1 MSGSAMC
8 KTTSNFIYAQLFLL
22 GEGIP
27 DPGDIF
33 NAGSS
38 LFKGV
43 ADKIG
48 LAIPGTNWI
57 GQAADAYLNQNTA
70 QQLRA
75 KLMGDIDNLT
85 GNLISNQAEHVEDT
99 RSVLRAMKNM
109 VDGCYKACKK
119 LEKVWLIGDALSI
132 AIAIPA
138 CALAMA
144 VTGGALLY
152 LTIMTA
158 MNAAS
163 MIGLGG
169 RLLDIL
175 TNLPALAGLIP
186 GIIDGII
193 DTIWPPKLPDIPI
206 PGFPSIPGL
215 PEFTWPPTPGIPDF
229 NLPIPGL
236 PDFQWP
242 TIPGLPDFGGL
253 LPGFPDFG
261 GGGGL
266 IPGFPGFGGGGG
278 LIPGFPGF
286 GGGGGLIPGFPGFGG
301 GGGLIPGFPALPG
314 MPSIPNLFPGLP
326 GLGDLF
332 PGVGNLGKLPT
343 WVELAALPDFLGGF
357 AGMPAL
363 SFSNLLSF
371 AQLPGVGEI
380 TSTMGQLQQLLAA
393 GGGPGQLGS
402 MAGQQV
408 QMVSSQVQQV
418 GQKDDQSDQQ
428 GAAAGSNGERA
439 PVQAGAGGQQGQ
451 QGTVL

>member
-57 GQAADAYLNQNTA
+57 GQAADAYLNQNAA

-75 KLMGDIDNLT
+75 KLMGDIDDLT
-85 GNLISNQAEHVEDT
+85 GNLISNQAEHVSDT
-99 RSVLRAMKNM
+99 RDVLRAMKNM

-119 LEKVWLIGDALSI
+119 LEKVWLIGDALSV
-132 AIAIPA
+132 AIAIPC

-206 PGFPSIPGL
+206 PGFPNIPGL

-242 TIPGLPDFGGL
+242 SIPGLPDFGGL
-253 LPGFPDFG
+253 IPGFPD
-261 GGGGL
+261 
-266 IPGFPGFGGGGG
+266 
-278 LIPGFPGF
+278 
-286 GGGGGLIPGFPGFGG
+286 FGG

-314 MPSIPNLFPGLP
+314 MPRVPNLFPGLP

-343 WVELAALPDFLGGF
+343 WTELAALPDFLGGF

-371 AQLPGVGEI
+371 AQLPGVGQI
-380 TSTMGQLQQLLAA
+380 TSTMGQLQQLMAA
-393 GGGPGQLGS
+393 GGGPGQMGN
-402 MAGQQV
+402 MAGQQA
-408 QMVSSQVQQV
+408 QMISSQVQQG
-418 GQKDDQSDQQ
+418 GQKDDD
-428 GAAAGSNGERA
+428 GAAAGSDGERA
-439 PVQAGAGGQQGQ
+439 PVEAGAGGQQGQ

>member
-57 GQAADAYLNQNTA
+57 GQAADAYLNQNAA

-75 KLMGDIDNLT
+75 KLMGDIDDLT

-242 TIPGLPDFGGL
+242 SIPGLPDFGGL
-253 LPGFPDFG
+253 IPGFPD
-261 GGGGL
+261 
-266 IPGFPGFGGGGG
+266 
-278 LIPGFPGF
+278 
-286 GGGGGLIPGFPGFGG
+286 FGG

-314 MPSIPNLFPGLP
+314 MPSVPNLFPGLP
-326 GLGDLF
+326 ALGDLF

-343 WVELAALPDFLGGF
+343 WTELAALPDFLGGF

-371 AQLPGVGEI
+371 AQLPGVGQI
-380 TSTMGQLQQLLAA
+380 TSTMGQLQQLMAA
-393 GGGPGQLGS
+393 GGGPGQMGN
-402 MAGQQV
+402 MVGQQA
-408 QMVSSQVQQV
+408 QMVSSQVQQA

-428 GAAAGSNGERA
+428 GAAAGADGERA

>member
-75 KLMGDIDNLT
+75 KLMGEIDDLT
-85 GNLISNQAEHVEDT
+85 GNLISNQAEHVSDT
-99 RSVLRAMKNM
+99 RDVLRAMKNM

-119 LEKVWLIGDALSI
+119 LEKVWLIGDALSV

-193 DTIWPPKLPDIPI
+193 DSIWPPKLPDIPI

-215 PEFTWPPTPGIPDF
+215 PEFTWPPAPGIPDF

-242 TIPGLPDFGGL
+242 SIPGLPDFGGL
-253 LPGFPDFG
+253 IPGFPDF
-261 GGGGL
+261 
-266 IPGFPGFGGGGG
+266 
-278 LIPGFPGF
+278 
-286 GGGGGLIPGFPGFGG
+286 G

-314 MPSIPNLFPGLP
+314 MPSVPNLFPGLP
-326 GLGDLF
+326 ALGDLF

-343 WVELAALPDFLGGF
+343 WTELAALPDFLGGF
-357 AGMPAL
+357 AGLPAL

-371 AQLPGVGEI
+371 AQLPGVGQI
-380 TSTMGQLQQLLAA
+380 TSTMGQLQQLMAA
-393 GGGPGQLGS
+393 GGGPGQMGS
-402 MAGQQV
+402 MAGQQA
-408 QMVSSQVQQV
+408 QMISSQVQQG
-418 GQKDDQSDQQ
+418 GQQDDQQDGA
-428 GAAAGSNGERA
+428 GAAAGSDGERA
-439 PVQAGAGGQQGQ
+439 PVEAGAGAQQGQ

>member
-8 KTTSNFIYAQLFLL
+8 RTTSNFIYAQLFLL

-57 GQAADAYLNQNTA
+57 GSAADAYLNQNTA

-85 GNLISNQAEHVEDT
+85 GNLISNQAEHVSDT
-99 RSVLRAMKNM
+99 RDVLRAMKKM
-109 VDGCYKACKK
+109 VDGVYKACKW
-119 LEKVWLIGDALSI
+119 LEDHLWFVGDALSV
-132 AIAIPA
+132 ALAIPA
-138 CALAMA
+138 CGLAMA
-144 VTGGALLY
+144 VVGGALLY

-163 MIGLGG
+163 MVGLGG

-175 TNLPALAGLIP
+175 TNLPNLAGLIP
-186 GIIDGII
+186 DIIGGIIGDL
-193 DTIWPPKLPDIPI
+193 WPPKLPDLPI
-206 PGFPSIPGL
+206 PGFPNIPGL

-242 TIPGLPDFGGL
+242 NIPGLPNFGGL
-253 LPGFPDFG
+253 IPGFPDFG
-261 GGGGL
+261 GGGL
-266 IPGFPGFGGGGG
+266 IPGFPN
-278 LIPGFPGF
+278 
-286 GGGGGLIPGFPGFGG
+286 
-301 GGGLIPGFPALPG
+301 LPG
-314 MPSIPNLFPGLP
+314 MPGIPNLFPGLP
-326 GLGDLF
+326 SLGDLF
-332 PGVGNLGKLPT
+332 PGVGNLGALPT
-343 WVELAALPDFLGGF
+343 WTELAALPDFLGGF

-371 AQLPGVGEI
+371 AQLPGVGQI
-380 TSTMGQLQQLLAA
+380 TSTMGQLQQLVAA
-393 GGGPGQLGS
+393 GGGPGQMGS
-402 MAGQQV
+402 MASQQA
-408 QMVSSQVQQV
+408 QMISAQAQQ
-418 GQKDDQSDQQ
+418 GAQKDDQQDM
-428 GAAAGSNGERA
+428 GAAAAGSEGERA
-439 PVQAGAGGQQGQ
+439 PVEAGAGGQQGQ

>member
-48 LAIPGTNWI
+48 LVIPGTNWI
-57 GQAADAYLNQNTA
+57 GQAADAYLNQNAA

-75 KLMGDIDNLT
+75 KLMGDIDDLT

-242 TIPGLPDFGGL
+242 SIPGLPDFGGL
-253 LPGFPDFG
+253 IPGFPD
-261 GGGGL
+261 
-266 IPGFPGFGGGGG
+266 
-278 LIPGFPGF
+278 
-286 GGGGGLIPGFPGFGG
+286 FGG

-314 MPSIPNLFPGLP
+314 MPSVPNLFPGLP
-326 GLGDLF
+326 ALGDLF

-343 WVELAALPDFLGGF
+343 WTELAALPDFLGGF

-371 AQLPGVGEI
+371 AQLPGVGQI
-380 TSTMGQLQQLLAA
+380 TSTMGQLQQLMAA
-393 GGGPGQLGS
+393 GGGPGQMGN
-402 MAGQQV
+402 MVGQQA
-408 QMVSSQVQQV
+408 QMVSSQVQQA

-428 GAAAGSNGERA
+428 GAAAGADGERA

>member
-8 KTTSNFIYAQLFLL
+8 RTTSNFIYAQLFLL

-48 LAIPGTNWI
+48 VAIPGTNWI

-75 KLMGDIDNLT
+75 KLMGEIDDLT
-85 GNLISNQAEHVEDT
+85 GNLISNQAEHVSDT
-99 RSVLRAMKNM
+99 RDVLRAMKNM

-132 AIAIPA
+132 AIAIPC

-175 TNLPALAGLIP
+175 TNLPNLIGMIP
-186 GIIDGII
+186 DIIGGIIDGL
-193 DTIWPPKLPDIPI
+193 WPPKLPDIPI
-206 PGFPSIPGL
+206 PGFPNIPGL

-242 TIPGLPDFGGL
+242 SIPGLPDFGGL
-253 LPGFPDFG
+253 IPGFPD
-261 GGGGL
+261 
-266 IPGFPGFGGGGG
+266 
-278 LIPGFPGF
+278 
-286 GGGGGLIPGFPGFGG
+286 FGG

-314 MPSIPNLFPGLP
+314 MPSVPNLFPGLP

-343 WVELAALPDFLGGF
+343 WTELAALPDFLGGF

-371 AQLPGVGEI
+371 AQLPGVGQI
-380 TSTMGQLQQLLAA
+380 TSTMGQLQQLMAA

-402 MAGQQV
+402 MAGQQA
-408 QMVSSQVQQV
+408 QMVSSQVQQA
-418 GQKDDQSDQQ
+418 GQKDDQQDGA
-428 GAAAGSNGERA
+428 GAAAGSDGERA
-439 PVQAGAGGQQGQ
+439 PVEAGTGGQQGQ

>member
-48 LAIPGTNWI
+48 VAIPGTNWI

-70 QQLRA
+70 QELRA

-85 GNLISNQAEHVEDT
+85 GNLISNQAEHVSDT
-99 RSVLRAMKNM
+99 RDVLRAMKKM
-109 VDGCYKACKK
+109 IDGVYKACKW
-119 LEKVWLIGDALSI
+119 LEDNLWFVGDAVSVAL
-132 AIAIPA
+132 AIPS
-138 CALAMA
+138 CGLAMA

-163 MIGLGG
+163 MVGLGG

-175 TNLPALAGLIP
+175 TNLPNLAGLIP
-186 GIIDGII
+186 GIIDNII
-193 DTIWPPKLPDIPI
+193 DNLWPPKLPDIPFPGFPDI
-206 PGFPSIPGL
+206 PGFPDFS
-215 PEFTWPPTPGIPDF
+215 WPPTPGMPDF

-236 PDFQWP
+236 PEFQWP

-253 LPGFPDFG
+253 
-261 GGGGL
+261 
-266 IPGFPGFGGGGG
+266 IPGLPGFGGDF
-278 LIPGFPGF
+278 PSFPG
-286 GGGGGLIPGFPGFGG
+286 
-301 GGGLIPGFPALPG
+301 LPG
-314 MPSIPNLFPGLP
+314 LPGIPNLFPGLP
-326 GLGDLF
+326 SLNDLL
-332 PGVGNLGKLPT
+332 PGMGNLGQLPT
-343 WVELAALPDFLGGF
+343 WTDLAELPDFLSGF
-357 AGMPAL
+357 AGLPSL
-363 SFSNLLSF
+363 SFGNLLNF
-371 AQLPGVGEI
+371 AQLPGVASI
-380 TSTMGQLQQLLAA
+380 SSTMGQLQQLMAA
-393 GGGPGQLGS
+393 GGGPGQMGS
-402 MAGQQV
+402 MAGQQA
-408 QMVSSQVQQV
+408 QMISSQA
-418 GQKDDQSDQQ
+418 QQ
-428 GAAAGSNGERA
+428 GAQQDDGRDEEGAGAGTAGAERA
-439 PVQAGAGGQQGQ
+439 PVDATTGGQQGQ